1 MCNIKIDDELEEV
14 LTKCANRLRLKLG
27 KTKQMLFR
35 RSNIH
40 LDILPVRRLTVE
52 SNM

>member
-1 MCNIKIDDELEEV
+1 MRDMKIDDELESI
-14 LTKCANRLRLKLG
+14 TKCANRLRLKLG

-52 SNM
+52 SNV